1 MHTLQI
7 NNDIYH
13 LPESWDE
20 LTLQQL
26 YFLVAITRQDTPIE
40 QVKIKMLL
48 RCLNAYVLPP
58 CKVDDRQ
65 TRIRFGNRL
74 FGKSYLFTP
83 EEIHSLADL
92 FGFLFEKE
100 EESDCYRIQP
110 KLSVNPFPTLRIQ
123 CRRFIGADDGLY
135 DITFEQFIYI
145 QTYLDA
151 LQNDLTKLDPL
162 LACIWHR
169 GKRFDIDRLERDAQL
184 LHHLPDPKKM
194 VMLWFITGSLASLNE
209 NYPRVFSG
217 GDGVSHNSVFDS
229 QLRLL
234 DSLAGSDM
242 TKKDAVRKGLL
253 IDALYTMDE
262 SIRRKEER
270 EKIR

>member
-7 NNDIYH
+7 NNDTYR
-13 LPESWDE
+13 LPESWNE
-20 LTLQQL
+20 LTLRQL
-26 YFLVAITRQDTPIE
+26 YFLVDITRQDTLIE
-40 QVKIKMLL
+40 EVKIKMLL
-48 RCLNAYVLPP
+48 RCLNASVLPP
-58 CKVDDRQ
+58 RKADGGR

-74 FGKSYLFTP
+74 FGKSYPFTP
-83 EEIHSLADL
+83 EEVHSLADL

-100 EESDCYRIQP
+100 EESDRYRIQP
-110 KLSVNPFPTLRIQ
+110 RLSVNPFPTLRIR
-123 CRRFIGADDGLY
+123 CRRFTGADDGLY
-135 DITFEQFIYI
+135 GITFEQFIYM

-151 LQNDLTKLDPL
+151 LRSDPSRLDSL
-162 LACIWHR
+162 LACVWHR
-169 GKRFDIDRLERDAQL
+169 GKRFDIDRLERDARL
-184 LHHLPDPKKM
+184 LHHLPDADKM
-194 VMLWFITGSLASLNE
+194 VMCWFITGSLAILGE
-209 NYPRVFSG
+209 QYPRVFSG
-217 GDGVSHNSVFDS
+217 GGTSRNPVFDS

-270 EKIR
+270 EKR

>member
-1 MHTLQI
+1 MHTLQV
-7 NNDIYH
+7 NNDTYH

-26 YFLVAITRQDTPIE
+26 YFLVDITRKDTPIE
-40 QVKIKMLL
+40 QVKVKMLL
-48 RCLNAYVLPP
+48 RCLNASVLPP
-58 CKVDDRQ
+58 RKADGGR

-74 FGKSYLFTP
+74 FGKSYPFTP
-83 EEIHSLADL
+83 EEVHSLADL

-100 EESDCYRIQP
+100 EEGDRYHIRP
-110 KLSVNPFPTLRIQ
+110 LLSINPFPTLRIRGRQ
-123 CRRFIGADDGLY
+123 FIGADDGLY
-135 DITFEQFIYI
+135 DLTFEQFIYI

-151 LQNDLTKLDPL
+151 LRNDSSKLDPL
-162 LACIWHR
+162 LACVWHR
-169 GKRFDIDRLERDAQL
+169 GKRFDIERLECDARL
-184 LHHLPDPKKM
+184 LHHLPDAKKM
-194 VMLWFITGSLASLNE
+194 VMLWFINGSLALLGE
-209 NYPRVFSG
+209 QYPRVFSG
-217 GDGVSHNSVFDS
+217 GGTSHNPVFDS

-270 EKIR
+270 KKN